1 MVDMKRKQ
9 WILFTLHIGSQKIQ
23 MSWRPPST
31 CALRTKYCLVL
42 RKLNNRFK
50 ILCRTLNFTPF
61 HPLFCVR
68 GLHIVNIPLVLLL
81 YTLKSKMPATKG
93 LLFKRYIRIELNLWR
108 RTLFEII
115 TMLIMVL
122 VILLNPI
129 AHSRRLLYTSH
140 EHENEQSIVSH
151 KLQDINILT

>member
-1 MVDMKRKQ
+1 
-9 WILFTLHIGSQKIQ
+9 
-23 MSWRPPST
+23 
-31 CALRTKYCLVL
+31 
-42 RKLNNRFK
+42 
-50 ILCRTLNFTPF
+50 
-61 HPLFCVR
+61 
-68 GLHIVNIPLVLLL
+68 
-81 YTLKSKMPATKG
+81 MPATKG